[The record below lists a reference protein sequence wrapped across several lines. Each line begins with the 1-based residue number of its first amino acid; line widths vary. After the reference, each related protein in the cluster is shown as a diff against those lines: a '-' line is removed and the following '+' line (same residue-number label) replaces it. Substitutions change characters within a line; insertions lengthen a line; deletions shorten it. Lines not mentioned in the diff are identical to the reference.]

1 VRAWSLFRQS
11 LGLIDPPQVL
21 NERGASTEDGKE
33 FQYVLLTGKDAELAS
48 QAPEKRGPTLRYGS
62 SGAATR
68 YLQGALASA
77 NVGYTAGAHG
87 QFDRDTMGAVAAVSR
102 ASCALD
108 MILVLIPTIH
118 ATTFWLAPYQA
129 PASHV
134 RRAKRAACSRPLS
147 WVRTHGAANRCD
159 IADPSV
165 GSTNGSY
172 QQSLRLSQLASCRQA
187 LHAM

>member
-1 VRAWSLFRQS
+1 
-11 LGLIDPPQVL
+11 LIDLIVFGRHSLRAVKLTPRSQRLSNLSKNKIADILQSRSQTSSLHFVIRVESAGEIA
-21 NERGASTEDGKE
+21 NGCNGADADHARRRG
-33 FQYVLLTGKDAELAS
+33 Q
-48 QAPEKRGPTLRYGS
+48 
-62 SGAATR
+62 
-68 YLQGALASA
+68 
-77 NVGYTAGAHG
+77 N
-87 QFDRDTMGAVAAVSR
+87 
-102 ASCALD
+102 CALD

-134 RRAKRAACSRPLS
+134 RRAKRAVCSRPLS